1 MSWKTPLRHL
11 VRRLARRQGYDLVEY
26 PPLTIR
32 RRARLLANFEI
43 DLLLDVGADTG
54 EYVQTLRARGYMGR
68 VVSFE
73 PLSAS
78 FAKLRENAAGDP
90 RWETVNVALGN
101 RDGRAVMHVAGNM
114 HSSSL
119 RDMQPAHLEAAP
131 HSAYIGT
138 ETVTIRRLDALF
150 DQCRRD
156 AANVFMKIDTQG
168 YEQDVLAGAART
180 LPQITGL
187 QLEMSLV
194 ELYGGQLLFPQLFEL
209 IADHGFTLMSLEPG
223 FANDRTGQLLQVDGV
238 FFRLARP
245 LNARRLRQQTADVS
259 TSTTPAL
266 TVANYL

>member
-11 VRRLARRQGYDLVEY
+11 VRRFARRQGYDLVEY

-54 EYVQTLRARGYMGR
+54 EYVQTLRARGYTGR

-78 FAKLRENAAGDP
+78 FAKLRESAADDP
-90 RWETVNVALGN
+90 RWETVNVALGD

-131 HSAYIGT
+131 HSAYVGT
-138 ETVTIRRLDALF
+138 ETVTVRRLDALF
-150 DQCRRD
+150 DEYRRD

-180 LPQITGL
+180 LPQIAGL

-194 ELYGGQLLFPQLFEL
+194 ELYGGQMLFPQLCEL

-245 LNARRLRQQTADVS
+245 LKTWQRQQPGAAADAGAAPVLS
-259 TSTTPAL
+259 GT
-266 TVANYL
+266 N